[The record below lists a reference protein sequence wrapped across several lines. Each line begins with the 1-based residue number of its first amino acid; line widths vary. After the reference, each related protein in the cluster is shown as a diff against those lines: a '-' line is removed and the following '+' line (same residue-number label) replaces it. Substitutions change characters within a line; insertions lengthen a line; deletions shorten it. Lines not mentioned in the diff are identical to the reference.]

1 MEQQI
6 GSKSEADFLKTHK
19 IKKKK
24 KKTPLERFPR
34 KERKGKINNIR
45 NKEGDINS

>member
-19 IKKKK
+19 IEKKS
-24 KKTPLERFPR
+24 LERFLK

-45 NKEGDINS
+45 NKEGDINSR

>member
-6 GSKSEADFLKTHK
+6 GSKSEAYFLKTHK

-24 KKTPLERFPR
+24 KPLERFPR